1 MTHNTPTQDT
11 PPSIRG
17 IKGFDANLKCRDHQF
32 VIGQTY
38 VYGGMVTACEGGF
51 HACPADQHPFSVFE
65 FYPPAGSRYCR
76 VELSGMTDAKDTK
89 IAAEIVKV
97 GPEISLQTLTEEA
110 IKWVMDRTY
119 PTRTA
124 INSGDQGAASNSGD
138 YGAASNSGDHG
149 AASNSGIQGAASNSG
164 IQGAAINSGIQGA
177 ASNSG
182 DYGAASN
189 SGDHGAASNSGYRG
203 TASNSGYRGTASNS
217 GIQGTA
223 SNSGDHGAASNSGYR
238 GAAINSGIQGAA
250 MNAGYEGTVRGREGS
265 AVFAL
270 ERDDDFNIV
279 SVACGIVGRDGIEPD
294 TWYYCVG
301 GKLIEKTSTPTLA

>member
-149 AASNSGIQGAASNSG
+149 AASNSG
-164 IQGAAINSGIQGA
+164 
-177 ASNSG
+177 
-182 DYGAASN
+182 
-189 SGDHGAASNSGYRG
+189 YRG
-203 TASNSGYRGTASNS
+203 TAS
-217 GIQGTA
+217 
-223 SNSGDHGAASNSGYR
+223 
-238 GAAINSGIQGAA
+238 NSGIQGAA

>member
-149 AASNSGIQGAASNSG
+149 AASNSG
-164 IQGAAINSGIQGA
+164 
-177 ASNSG
+177 
-182 DYGAASN
+182 
-189 SGDHGAASNSGYRG
+189 YRG

>member
-149 AASNSGIQGAASNSG
+149 AASNSG
-164 IQGAAINSGIQGA
+164 
-177 ASNSG
+177 
-182 DYGAASN
+182 
-189 SGDHGAASNSGYRG
+189 
-203 TASNSGYRGTASNS
+203 
-217 GIQGTA
+217 
-223 SNSGDHGAASNSGYR
+223 YR